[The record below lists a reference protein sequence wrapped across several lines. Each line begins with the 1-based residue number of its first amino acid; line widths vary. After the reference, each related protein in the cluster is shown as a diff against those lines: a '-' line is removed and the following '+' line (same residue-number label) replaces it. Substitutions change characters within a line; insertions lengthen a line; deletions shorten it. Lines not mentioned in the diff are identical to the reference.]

1 MRFFTK
7 YTYYAFVFFA
17 GIHFFLYF
25 LLYQMDAMFF
35 YLNKDKFIVIDSLIV
50 DEIVYEES
58 WRNSNPVTFAK
69 RGIVEYK
76 MNSEYYKG
84 EVFLDFKE
92 KIGETVKIAIK
103 KSDYSK
109 VQRCEFLLLGDR
121 KVIGMAC
128 LYSVVIICGTIYYNR
143 KSKATNN
150 IIQITT
156 NVEQKNNY

>member
-1 MRFFTK
+1 M
-7 YTYYAFVFFA
+7 
-17 GIHFFLYF
+17 
-25 LLYQMDAMFF
+25 
-35 YLNKDKFIVIDSLIV
+35 
-50 DEIVYEES
+50 
-58 WRNSNPVTFAK
+58 
-69 RGIVEYK
+69 
-76 MNSEYYKG
+76 
-84 EVFLDFKE
+84 FLDFKE

>member
-1 MRFFTK
+1 
-7 YTYYAFVFFA
+7 
-17 GIHFFLYF
+17 
-25 LLYQMDAMFF
+25 MFF
-35 YLNKDKFIVIDSLIV
+35 YLNKDKFIVTDALIV

-58 WRNSNPVTFAK
+58 WRNTNPVIFAK
-69 RGIVEYK
+69 RGKVEYE
-76 MNSEYYKG
+76 MNSECYEG

-92 KIGETVKIAIK
+92 NIGATIKIAIK

-109 VQRCEFLLLGDR
+109 AQRCEFLLLGDR

-143 KSKATNN
+143 KSKATNY

-156 NVEQKNNY
+156 NVNQKKDF